1 MTYIDPS
8 IVCAY
13 DIVAKGRNVFFDWNL
28 GIDVCA
34 ISKTLR
40 AEATSLLAP
49 TPGERLLAVAKFA
62 ASRED
67 SKLNRE
73 MMASISFAVTNAGYI
88 SMKALW
94 PSRPRR
100 SSEKFYNDALC

>member
-13 DIVAKGRNVFFDWNL
+13 DIVAKGRNALFDWKL
-28 GIDVCA
+28 DIDVRA
-34 ISKTLR
+34 ISRTLR

-49 TPGERLLAVAKFA
+49 TLDERLLAVAKFA

-67 SKLNRE
+67 SKLNKE
-73 MMASISFAVTNAGYI
+73 MMASISFAVANAG
-88 SMKALW
+88 KT
-94 PSRPRR
+94 
-100 SSEKFYNDALC
+100 